1 MCYKVD
7 ARGARR
13 WRPRSAVGGAA
24 LRSRLA
30 MRPGFFAA
38 RRANGHESQRE
49 REECEERP
57 RPRQTLDDID
67 DSSDEGDGGGHVCG
81 AGAGGGTRGAQPRG
95 TTPKSAAPAA
105 SPASAEW
112 APEPASWRLRKALH
126 PGDPEATRTY
136 ARSLLESG
144 SPEAAA
150 VPLRQLVEAERAGMV
165 APHAHTHYFLAVALG
180 AMGDEAGALTANE
193 RALELKP
200 ELLAA
205 RRALVPLLANAGRA
219 REALEHATLLTHI
232 ALEHQKPGAHYDL
245 GTLLLQMGGRDDDA
259 VKALRAA
266 LMLAP
271 TMTEA
276 YVNHDAA
283 MLRVGRL
290 RDCRVWA
297 ERCARATGM
306 WAHSPWQRPPHFVP
320 GLAASAWHDKRR
332 FPFALALERHAKT
345 IKRELDALMPAGK
358 CDAVGRRMDWGRVGG
373 RSHADADLV
382 AAGDWR
388 EFVLLGGG
396 PAAEAEARRRCPR
409 THALLSS
416 VVEIAACAATG
427 VGEALF
433 SVLTPGSRL
442 RAHCGSTNVRLT
454 CHLGLQV
461 PEGCHIRCGGEWRQW
476 REGEAMVFDDSFEHQ
491 VEHNGDQPRIV
502 LLINF
507 FHPEYPREQWA
518 PVQPAAPPVQA

>member
-1 MCYKVD
+1 
-7 ARGARR
+7 
-13 WRPRSAVGGAA
+13 
-24 LRSRLA
+24 
-30 MRPGFFAA
+30 
-38 RRANGHESQRE
+38 
-49 REECEERP
+49 
-57 RPRQTLDDID
+57 
-67 DSSDEGDGGGHVCG
+67 
-81 AGAGGGTRGAQPRG
+81 
-95 TTPKSAAPAA
+95 
-105 SPASAEW
+105 
-112 APEPASWRLRKALH
+112 
-126 PGDPEATRTY
+126 
-136 ARSLLESG
+136 
-144 SPEAAA
+144 
-150 VPLRQLVEAERAGMV
+150 MV

-290 RDCRVWA
+290 RDC
-297 ERCARATGM
+297 
-306 WAHSPWQRPPHFVP
+306 P
-320 GLAASAWHDKRR
+320 SAWHDKRR

-476 REGEAMVFDDSFEHQ
+476 CEGEAMVFDDSFEHQ

-518 PVQPAAPPVQA
+518 PIQPAAPPVQA